1 VKPNYTPAG
10 FCIVPAGHSVPAVR
24 QKGAYPAGTAP
35 DLQKHRR
42 AIEAARAG
50 TDSKRVGLRP
60 KFPKVDAAILIAV
73 ATKLATMKPGE
84 QAGLLLPED
93 GDGEAVCQQAVLE
106 LPPVLSGVNAHIRGL
121 LETRLQEKHHGP
133 ALANIEDEREAWD
146 IADQAVL
153 SAQAA
158 LQDAVE
164 LPSQDAFDLF
174 GSKTLPCQIRQ

>member
-1 VKPNYTPAG
+1 
-10 FCIVPAGHSVPAVR
+10 
-24 QKGAYPAGTAP
+24 
-35 DLQKHRR
+35 
-42 AIEAARAG
+42 
-50 TDSKRVGLRP
+50 
-60 KFPKVDAAILIAV
+60 
-73 ATKLATMKPGE
+73 
-84 QAGLLLPED
+84 
-93 GDGEAVCQQAVLE
+93 VLE

-164 LPSQDAFDLF
+164 LPSQHAFDLWF
-174 GSKTLPCQIRQ
+174 KNVAPPDTAMTPDEKRESDALAADALLIAARGLPYEAFVKLRSNIADLGVERLSELLAVGRGVIGRDCRSVIEPSGAEVRFAA